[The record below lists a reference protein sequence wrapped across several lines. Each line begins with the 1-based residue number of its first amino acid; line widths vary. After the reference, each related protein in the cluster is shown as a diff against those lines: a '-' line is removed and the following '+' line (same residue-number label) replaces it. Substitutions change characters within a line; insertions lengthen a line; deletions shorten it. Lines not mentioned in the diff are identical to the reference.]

1 MITAVT
7 LMPHFVCRGIS
18 GVSFDVIGKLWVKL
32 IKERMKNLLA
42 PRYNFKALT
51 QSNLSLNKILFQNNF
66 QRKTFKSANAFPEK
80 VCWHGIKSDVFHL

>member
-1 MITAVT
+1 MNEKI
-7 LMPHFVCRGIS
+7 
-18 GVSFDVIGKLWVKL
+18 
-32 IKERMKNLLA
+32 LA

-80 VCWHGIKSDVFHL
+80 VCWHGIKSDVF